1 MTGLSNGVRFATM
14 MRANLPALT
23 VFFGKYALV
32 DRSAGERMTITEERP
47 MKAMLYMP
55 NKQEPV
61 AVFDEVQIVKM
72 NDNHAAFPYRITYYA
87 NKLNAGK
94 TMVELHRDVK
104 MVLKLEDGRACN
116 VLLQHSSMDAK
127 GRAVGVLRVLDGL
140 DEPALAQ
147 STSPES
153 GLAR

>member
-1 MTGLSNGVRFATM
+1 
-14 MRANLPALT
+14 
-23 VFFGKYALV
+23 
-32 DRSAGERMTITEERP
+32 

-72 NDNHAAFPYRITYYA
+72 NDNHAAFPYRITYNTA
-87 NKLNAGK
+87 KLNAGK

-104 MVLKLEDGRACN
+104 MTLKLEDGRTCH
-116 VLLQHSSMDAK
+116 VLLQHSSMDSK

-140 DEPALAQ
+140 DEAAPAQ
-147 STSPES
+147 STATES
-153 GLAR
+153 GLAG